1 MSGELRFDGR
11 VVIVTGAGNGLG
23 KSHALAF
30 GKRGAKVVVNDLGG
44 DIHGGGGSAR
54 AADLVVDE
62 IRAAGGEAVANYD
75 SVTDGHKIVQSAI
88 DAFGKVDVVINNA
101 GILRDVSFHKMTK
114 DDWEKV
120 YAVHVQGAFSVTHAA
135 WERMREQGY
144 GRVILTAS
152 AAGIYGNFGQANYA
166 MAKLG
171 LVGFSSTLAIEGRK
185 KGVHVNAIAPI
196 AGSRMTET
204 VLPPELLAALKP
216 EYVTPLVL
224 WLCHESCDETG
235 GLFEVGGGFMGKLR
249 WERALGKTWRLGREI
264 APEDVK
270 THWKAIA
277 GFEKTEHPEN
287 IAQSMQPIM
296 GNVERGPSKGGNQ
309 FIDVD
314 EALGYRFEPARS
326 SYDERDLAL
335 YALGVGAAKEPSGEE
350 LKLVYEMSRDG
361 FVALPTY
368 GVIPAINWM
377 LDMGKRG
384 VTAPGI
390 KYGIDRVL
398 HGEQYTE
405 LARPLPPKA
414 KLRHEARIKD
424 IFDKGKGALV
434 VTEVKSYDED
444 DELLITN
451 EITTFVRGAG
461 GWGGDRGPSA
471 DVNVAPGRAPDFVV
485 EETTLPNQALLY
497 RLSGDWNPLHADPAF
512 AKAMSFDRPIL
523 HGLCTFGFAARHV
536 IAKCAKDGDPRYF
549 KNIRVRFAKSV
560 YPGDTLITEI
570 WKESDTRVVFQ
581 VKVKERDEV
590 VISNAAIELYE
601 SIPKKKEKPK
611 AASSSAGASAT
622 GAAPKKS
629 GPTSSDVF
637 RGIGL
642 WMAEKPGEAKVG
654 KIFQFKLSDPE
665 SVWTLDCASDAP
677 TVSEGET
684 KKPDCV
690 LELTDANFVAM
701 TKGEK
706 DPQKMYFGG
715 ELKIGGDIMAS
726 QKLGFL
732 KKVEPRHVEA
742 AMGAAGGAA
751 ASAEAPKK
759 SGPTSSDVF
768 RGIGLWMAEK
778 PGEAKVGKIFQFKLS
793 DPESL
798 WTLDCASDAPT
809 VSEGET
815 KKPDCVL
822 ELTDANFVAMTKGE
836 KDPQK
841 MYFGGELKI
850 GGDIMASQK
859 LGFLKKVEPRHVEA
873 AMGAV
878 TAQDAP
884 KAAPKVAP
892 RAASAPKFFEAL
904 AAAAPTGKG
913 KVQIRV
919 TDPDGAWLVDLDAGT
934 VKPGTHQGATTV
946 LTLADVDLAT
956 LVTGQSTAVELYQR
970 GKLRVDGDVG
980 PARDLGWLKQIAR
993 WENEGGALAE

>member
-75 SVTDGHKIVQSAI
+75 SVTDGHQIVQTAI

-485 EETTLPNQALLY
+485 EEATLPNQALLY

-560 YPGDTLITEI
+560 YPGDTLVTEI

-611 AASSSAGASAT
+611 AAAATSASSA
-622 GAAPKKS
+622 APRKS

-665 SVWTLDCASDAP
+665 SVWTLDCAADAP
-677 TVSEGET
+677 SVSEGET

-742 AMGAAGGAA
+742 AMGAASAPAKPAA
-751 ASAEAPKK
+751 AKTGAPK
-759 SGPTSSDVF
+759 D
-768 RGIGLWMAEK
+768 
-778 PGEAKVGKIFQFKLS
+778 
-793 DPESL
+793 
-798 WTLDCASDAPT
+798 
-809 VSEGET
+809 
-815 KKPDCVL
+815 
-822 ELTDANFVAMTKGE
+822 
-836 KDPQK
+836 
-841 MYFGGELKI
+841 
-850 GGDIMASQK
+850 
-859 LGFLKKVEPRHVEA
+859 
-873 AMGAV
+873 
-878 TAQDAP
+878 P
-884 KAAPKVAP
+884 KAAKAP
-892 RAASAPKFFEAL
+892 QLFEAL
-904 AAAAPTGKG
+904 SVKAPKGRGKI
-913 KVQIRV
+913 QIRV
-919 TDPDGAWLVDLDAGT
+919 TDPDGAWFVDLDAGA
-934 VKPGTHQGATTV
+934 VKSGTYEGATTV
-946 LTLADVDLAT
+946 LTLADADLAA
-956 LVTGQSTAVELYQR
+956 LAAGNASASDLHQKGL
-970 GKLRVDGDVG
+970 LRVDGEVG
-980 PARDLGWLKQIAR
+980 PARELSWLKA
-993 WENEGGALAE
+993 

>member
-75 SVTDGHKIVQSAI
+75 SVTDGHQIVQTAI

-485 EETTLPNQALLY
+485 EEATLPNQALLY

-549 KNIRVRFAKSV
+549 KNIRVRFAESV
-560 YPGDTLITEI
+560 YPGDTLVTEI

-601 SIPKKKEKPK
+601 SIPKTKEKPK
-611 AASSSAGASAT
+611 AAAATSASSA
-622 GAAPKKS
+622 APRKS

-665 SVWTLDCASDAP
+665 SVWTLDCAADAP
-677 TVSEGET
+677 SVSEGET

-742 AMGAAGGAA
+742 AMGAASAPAKPAA
-751 ASAEAPKK
+751 AKTGAPK
-759 SGPTSSDVF
+759 D
-768 RGIGLWMAEK
+768 
-778 PGEAKVGKIFQFKLS
+778 
-793 DPESL
+793 
-798 WTLDCASDAPT
+798 
-809 VSEGET
+809 
-815 KKPDCVL
+815 
-822 ELTDANFVAMTKGE
+822 
-836 KDPQK
+836 
-841 MYFGGELKI
+841 
-850 GGDIMASQK
+850 
-859 LGFLKKVEPRHVEA
+859 
-873 AMGAV
+873 
-878 TAQDAP
+878 P
-884 KAAPKVAP
+884 KAAKAP
-892 RAASAPKFFEAL
+892 QLFEAL
-904 AAAAPTGKG
+904 SVKAPKGRGKI
-913 KVQIRV
+913 QIRV
-919 TDPDGAWLVDLDAGT
+919 TDPDGAWFVDLDAGA
-934 VKPGTHQGATTV
+934 VKSGTYEGATTV
-946 LTLADVDLAT
+946 LTLADADLAA
-956 LVTGQSTAVELYQR
+956 LAAGNASASDLHQKGL
-970 GKLRVDGDVG
+970 LRVDGEVG
-980 PARDLGWLKQIAR
+980 PARELSWLKA
-993 WENEGGALAE
+993 

>member
-11 VVIVTGAGNGLG
+11 VVVVTGAGNGLG

-30 GKRGAKVVVNDLGG
+30 AARGAKVVVNDLGG
-44 DIHGGGGSAR
+44 DIHGGGGGSR
-54 AADLVVDE
+54 TADVVVDE

-75 SVTDGHKIVQSAI
+75 SVTDGDKIIQTAI

-101 GILRDVSFHKMTK
+101 GILRDVSFHKMTR
-114 DDWEKV
+114 DDWEKI
-120 YAVHVQGAFSVTHAA
+120 YAVHVQGAYAVTAAA

-171 LVGFSSTLAIEGRK
+171 LVGFSNTLAIEGRK

-224 WLCHESCDETG
+224 WLCHESCEETG

-249 WERALGKTWRLGREI
+249 WERAAGKSWRLGREI
-264 APEDVK
+264 TPEDVK
-270 THWKAIA
+270 TQWKAVA
-277 GFEKTEHPEN
+277 GFDKTTHPEN
-287 IAQSMQPIM
+287 IAQSMAPIM
-296 GNVERGPSKGGNQ
+296 DNVERGPSKGGNQ

-314 EALGYRFEPARS
+314 EALGYRFESAKS

-398 HGEQYTE
+398 HGEQMTKLE
-405 LARPLPPKA
+405 RPLPPKA

-471 DVNVAPGRAPDFVV
+471 ELNVAPERAPDFAV
-485 EETTLPNQALLY
+485 EEATLPNQALLY
-497 RLSGDWNPLHADPAF
+497 RLSGDWNPLHADPSF

-549 KNIRVRFAKSV
+549 KSIQVRFAKSV

-570 WKESDTRVVFQ
+570 WKESDTRIVFR

-601 SIPKKKEKPK
+601 SIPKKKDKPK
-611 AASSSAGASAT
+611 ASAA
-622 GAAPKKS
+622 AAPTAKKS

-677 TVSEGET
+677 SVSEGET
-684 KKPDCV
+684 TKPDCMLELTDANFVAMTKGEKDPQKMYFGGELKIGGDIMASQKLGFLKKVEPRHVEAAMGASGGVEATPAKKSGPTSSDVFRGIGLWMAEKPGEAKVGKIFQFKLSDPESVWTLDCASDAPSVAEGETTKPDCV

-742 AMGAAGGAA
+742 AMGAA
-751 ASAEAPKK
+751 
-759 SGPTSSDVF
+759 
-768 RGIGLWMAEK
+768 
-778 PGEAKVGKIFQFKLS
+778 
-793 DPESL
+793 
-798 WTLDCASDAPT
+798 
-809 VSEGET
+809 T
-815 KKPDCVL
+815 K
-822 ELTDANFVAMTKGE
+822 
-836 KDPQK
+836 
-841 MYFGGELKI
+841 
-850 GGDIMASQK
+850 
-859 LGFLKKVEPRHVEA
+859 
-873 AMGAV
+873 
-878 TAQDAP
+878 QDAP

-892 RAASAPKFFEAL
+892 KQARAPQLFEAL
-904 AAAAPTGKG
+904 SVKAPKGQGKI
-913 KVQIRV
+913 QIRV
-919 TDPDGAWLVDLDAGT
+919 TDPDGAWLVDLEAGA
-934 VKPGTHQGATTV
+934 VKSGTYEGATTV
-946 LTLADVDLAT
+946 LTLADADLAA
-956 LVTGQSTAVELYQR
+956 LATGEASASELYQKGR
-970 GKLRVDGDVG
+970 LRVDGQVDA
-980 PARDLGWLKQIAR
+980 ARDLAWLKA
-993 WENEGGALAE
+993 

>member
-23 KSHALAF
+23 RSHALAF

-611 AASSSAGASAT
+611 AAASAT
-622 GAAPKKS
+622 GAAPKKSAADPADPATKS

-665 SVWTLDCASDAP
+665 SVWTLDCSSDAP

-742 AMGAAGGAA
+742 AMGAAKPATGGAK
-751 ASAEAPKK
+751 AEAPKASPK
-759 SGPTSSDVF
+759 T
-768 RGIGLWMAEK
+768 
-778 PGEAKVGKIFQFKLS
+778 AK
-793 DPESL
+793 
-798 WTLDCASDAPT
+798 APQ
-809 VSEGET
+809 
-815 KKPDCVL
+815 L
-822 ELTDANFVAMTKGE
+822 
-836 KDPQK
+836 
-841 MYFGGELKI
+841 
-850 GGDIMASQK
+850 
-859 LGFLKKVEPRHVEA
+859 
-873 AMGAV
+873 
-878 TAQDAP
+878 
-884 KAAPKVAP
+884 
-892 RAASAPKFFEAL
+892 FEAL
-904 AAAAPTGKG
+904 SVKAPKGHGKI
-913 KVQIRV
+913 QIRV
-919 TDPDGAWLVDLDAGT
+919 TDPDGAWFVDLDAGA
-934 VKPGTHQGATTV
+934 VKSGTYEGATTV
-946 LTLADVDLAT
+946 LTLADADLAA
-956 LVTGQSTAVELYQR
+956 LAAGSASASELYQK
-970 GKLRVDGDVG
+970 GLLRVDGEVG
-980 PARDLGWLKQIAR
+980 PARELSWLKA
-993 WENEGGALAE
+993 

>member
-75 SVTDGHKIVQSAI
+75 SVTDGDKIVQSAI

-185 KGVHVNAIAPI
+185 KNVHVNAIAPI

-224 WLCHESCDETG
+224 WLCHESCEETG

-249 WERALGKTWRLGREI
+249 WERAAGKTWRLGREI
-264 APEDVK
+264 TAEDVK
-270 THWKAIA
+270 TQWKAVA
-277 GFEKTEHPEN
+277 GFEKTTHPEN
-287 IAQSMQPIM
+287 IAQSMAPIM
-296 GNVERGPSKGGNQ
+296 DNVDRGPSKGGNQ

-314 EALGYRFEPARS
+314 EALGYRFEPAHS

-335 YALGVGAAKEPSGEE
+335 YALGVGAAKEPGGAE

-384 VTAPGI
+384 ITAPGI

-398 HGEQYTE
+398 HGEQFTE
-405 LARPLPPKA
+405 LKRPLPPKA

-444 DELLITN
+444 DELLIVN
-451 EITTFVRGAG
+451 QITTFVRGAG
-461 GWGGDRGPSA
+461 GFGGERGPSA
-471 DVNVAPGRAPDFVV
+471 EVNPAPQRAPDFVV

-497 RLSGDWNPLHADPAF
+497 RLSGDWNPLHADPSF

-536 IAKCAKDGDPRYF
+536 IAKCAKDADPRYF
-549 KNIRVRFAKSV
+549 KNIQVRFAKSV
-560 YPGDTLITEI
+560 YPGDTLVTEI
-570 WKESDTRVVFQ
+570 WKESDTRIVFQ

-601 SIPKKKEKPK
+601 TIPKKKDKPK
-611 AASSSAGASAT
+611 ATAASSASASP
-622 GAAPKKS
+622 AKKS
-629 GPTSSDVF
+629 GPSSSDVF

-665 SVWTLDCASDAP
+665 SVWTIDCASDAPSVSEGETKKPDCVLELTDANFVAMTKGEKDPQKMYFGGELKIGGDIMASQKLGFLKKVEPRHVEAAMAASGGGSGGGAASGEGGSAEPPKKAGPSSSDVFRGIGLWMAEKPGEAKVGKIFQFKLSDPESVWTIDCASDAP

-732 KKVEPRHVEA
+732 KKVEPRHVQA
-742 AMGAAGGAA
+742 AMGAAK
-751 ASAEAPKK
+751 SSESTSKPKAEA
-759 SGPTSSDVF
+759 TQ
-768 RGIGLWMAEK
+768 K
-778 PGEAKVGKIFQFKLS
+778 PAR
-793 DPESL
+793 
-798 WTLDCASDAPT
+798 APQ
-809 VSEGET
+809 
-815 KKPDCVL
+815 L
-822 ELTDANFVAMTKGE
+822 
-836 KDPQK
+836 
-841 MYFGGELKI
+841 
-850 GGDIMASQK
+850 
-859 LGFLKKVEPRHVEA
+859 
-873 AMGAV
+873 
-878 TAQDAP
+878 
-884 KAAPKVAP
+884 
-892 RAASAPKFFEAL
+892 FEAL
-904 AAAAPTGKG
+904 SVKAPKGTGRI
-913 KVQIRV
+913 QIRV
-919 TDPDGAWLVDLDAGT
+919 TDPDGAWLVDLEVGA
-934 VKPGTHQGATTV
+934 VKSGTHEGATTV
-946 LTLADVDLAT
+946 LTLADADLAALAAGEASAT
-956 LVTGQSTAVELYQR
+956 ELYQKGR
-970 GKLRVDGDVG
+970 LRVDGEVG
-980 PARDLGWLKQIAR
+980 PARDLAWLKA
-993 WENEGGALAE
+993 